1 MDKNHKRKKYFPI
14 HKSKSKK
21 IIKKHK
27 KSIKICFLCF
37 PTTLKVSEKEAAT
50 FRVFYDQWQKI
61 AQYG

>member
-1 MDKNHKRKKYFPI
+1 MDKNHKRKKYFPN

-21 IIKKHK
+21 IIKKH

-50 FRVFYDQWQKI
+50 LSFL
-61 AQYG
+61 